1 MSQICA
7 LTAAVPSITVRVEN
21 STPMVVR
28 LSWLNSLRV
37 NRDSRLVLPTP
48 DSPISTTEEVERGE
62 LSQGRAALSLP
73 ELESLFNRKERSTEK
88 QDGRGC
94 GWPHCIGHLRG
105 WGDGDRQMDTEGPEV
120 FKAAAAKATESACGV
135 GNRVTVTALGCS
147 QGTCD

>member
-1 MSQICA
+1 MALYRSRPAVSQICA

-48 DSPISTTEEVERGE
+48 DSPISTTEGVERGG

-73 ELESLFNRKERSTEK
+73 ELGSLSHQKEEVRSEK
-88 QDGRGC
+88 QEKSYLFWQILG
-94 GWPHCIGHLRG
+94 L
-105 WGDGDRQMDTEGPEV
+105 
-120 FKAAAAKATESACGV
+120 ATLHWASV
-135 GNRVTVTALGCS
+135 
-147 QGTCD
+147 

>member
-73 ELESLFNRKERSTEK
+73 EPESLFNRKERGSEK

-94 GWPHCIGHLRG
+94 GWPHCIGHLQG
-105 WGDGDRQMDTEGPEV
+105 WRDGDRQTDTEGPGV
-120 FKAAAAKATESACGV
+120 FKAAATEATESACDS
-135 GNRVTVTALGCS
+135 GNAVTVTVVGCS
-147 QGTCD
+147 QGTWE